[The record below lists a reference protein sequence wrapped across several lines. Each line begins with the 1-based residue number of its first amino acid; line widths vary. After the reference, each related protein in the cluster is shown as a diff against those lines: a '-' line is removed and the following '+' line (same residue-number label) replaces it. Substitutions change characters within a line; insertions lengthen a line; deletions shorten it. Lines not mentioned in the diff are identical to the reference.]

1 MVGEYYK
8 ELKNP
13 SKDYSDRYKNC
24 KILEDIDTGDLVL
37 ETREISPIPYDSSNR
52 YHRVKSHEV
61 CRLDI
66 LAHKYY
72 QNPLLWWVIAQAND
86 IYDPFKLIESGTLL
100 RIPSVETLYGN
111 NGILL

>member
-1 MVGEYYK
+1 MEREYYK
-8 ELKNP
+8 EVKNP
-13 SKDYSDRYKNC
+13 SKNKTDRYKEC
-24 KILEDIDTGDLVL
+24 KVLEDIETGELLLSMREDIIVPPNSNDT
-37 ETREISPIPYDSSNR
+37 
-52 YHRVKSHEV
+52 YHRIKEHEI

-86 IYDPFKLIESGTLL
+86 IYDPIKEISPGTLL
-100 RIPSVETLYGN
+100 RIPSIESLYGN